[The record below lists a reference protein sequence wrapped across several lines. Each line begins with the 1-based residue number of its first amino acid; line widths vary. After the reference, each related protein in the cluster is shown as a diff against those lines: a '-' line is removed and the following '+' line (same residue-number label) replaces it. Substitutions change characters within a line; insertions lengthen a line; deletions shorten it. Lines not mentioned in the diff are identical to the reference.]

1 MLHLAETHDPL
12 ESVERAEK
20 IRQKLLIFSC
30 NFMADSE
37 VGKTDPFFLAEQ
49 RQHSGT
55 FGLRLILF
63 RQLK

>member
-37 VGKTDPFFLAEQ
+37 VGKRDPFFLAEQ
-49 RQHSGT
+49 R
-55 FGLRLILF
+55 
-63 RQLK
+63 